1 MENRFLLND
10 YPPPAGMSVY
20 PRRSAAK
27 ICLGYAAAGWLWI
40 LLSDKAVAL
49 VTHDVETMVVL
60 NSIKGSLF
68 VLVTAA
74 ILYFLVY
81 AQLRQVEKS
90 QHLYI
95 QSVRELKKKK
105 EALTASDEELRQQ
118 FDELTI

>member
-81 AQLRQVEKS
+81 AQFVNCGAAEPRFRYRLSHVSGEK
-90 QHLYI
+90 
-95 QSVRELKKKK
+95 
-105 EALTASDEELRQQ
+105 
-118 FDELTI
+118 